1 MPPLTHPE
9 RLKIGWVRYS
19 EMELKN
25 QYDYLRTVMPQYPEL
40 QAVYILWKQNRVG
53 VMISGVELN
62 EGLNNELDKSTLSG
76 ELRSLLASPLIVVY
90 EGEIRS
96 QFTAIRGGD
105 SWGRSKT
112 INNCTIGFEVQ
123 DVFKRWGM
131 LTAGHCIED
140 LSLPVNARLYH
151 GKLYIGTVSEYV
163 RNGGVVSTDL
173 GVDGAVIL
181 SRSSSTARDDVYHFG
196 EIRDITGPAPEAQIG
211 WFRCMTGMTSGSV
224 CGYVTCTHGTYRDA
238 DNLRYYNDLLMIDIT
253 AQPGDSGAP
262 IYRTDGTKS
271 ALIGGIA
278 NANVP
283 PLTNCTNSWDVSA
296 SKWSNLSSY
305 FHLTLVTR

>member
-1 MPPLTHPE
+1 MLSVMPPLTHPE

-211 WFRCMTGMTSGSV
+211 V
-224 CGYVTCTHGTYRDA
+224 
-238 DNLRYYNDLLMIDIT
+238 
-253 AQPGDSGAP
+253 
-262 IYRTDGTKS
+262 
-271 ALIGGIA
+271 
-278 NANVP
+278 
-283 PLTNCTNSWDVSA
+283 
-296 SKWSNLSSY
+296 
-305 FHLTLVTR
+305 